1 MTNAFGPGLLG
12 TICTLDYWILGL
24 QLAGKMNVFVWLM
37 KRINIHCKSDQSSRH
52 SLSLIKGDG
61 LLTVST
67 VSSNGGMGLGI

>member
-37 KRINIHCKSDQSSRH
+37 KRINIHCKNDIFKEFTYNCNIQYE
-52 SLSLIKGDG
+52 D
-61 LLTVST
+61 LLPIQLDS
-67 VSSNGGMGLGI
+67 GKLLCEM

>member
-52 SLSLIKGDG
+52 SLSHKGRRTPDC
-61 LLTVST
+61 VNSEQ
-67 VSSNGGMGLGI
+67 